1 MIVAPRSTTV
11 VLGLELSAISL
22 VWGWIRETRR
32 GWRTSILAEE
42 RLVPQQCLNPAD
54 NLKTVVF

>member
-1 MIVAPRSTTV
+1 MILALRSTTV
-11 VLGLELSAISL
+11 VLGLELNTIPL
-22 VWGWIRETRR
+22 VWGWIRGTRR

-54 NLKTVVF
+54 NLTTVVF